1 MGCKWYSMPFEAVVF
16 RSENRVRLET
26 ARRYKS
32 SFKGHTEMAIAAAFE
47 GGVHYIAE
55 VLLRGRY
62 CSLSTIMH
70 TISIKCD
77 TGTFDYH
84 Q

>member
-1 MGCKWYSMPFEAVVF
+1 M
-16 RSENRVRLET
+16 RLE
-26 ARRYKS
+26 AAQRYKS
-32 SFKGHTEMAIAAAFE
+32 IFKAHTETAIAAALE
-47 GGVHYIAE
+47 GDVHYIAE

-70 TISIKCD
+70 TISIKYD
-77 TGTFDYH
+77 AGTFDYH

>member
-1 MGCKWYSMPFEAVVF
+1 MGCKWYSTPFEAVVF
-16 RSENRVRLET
+16 CSENGVRLET
-26 ARRYKS
+26 AQHYKS
-32 SFKGHTEMAIAAAFE
+32 SFKGHTEMAIAAALE
-47 GGVHYIAE
+47 GGVHYMAE
-55 VLLRGRY
+55 VLLQGRY
-62 CSLSTIMH
+62 YLLSMIMH

>member
-1 MGCKWYSMPFEAVVF
+1 M
-16 RSENRVRLET
+16 RLET
-26 ARRYKS
+26 VQQYKS
-32 SFKGHTEMAIAAAFE
+32 SFKGHTETAIVAALE
-47 GGVHYIAE
+47 GDVHYIAE

-62 CSLSTIMH
+62 CLLSTIMH